1 MSDAEIL
8 ERLQATLVEEFQAA
22 PEAVVPG
29 AHLRADLGFDS
40 LTLTDLAFL
49 VQGDFGFKATAEDF
63 RDVRTVGD
71 LVSLISRHVG

>member
-1 MSDAEIL
+1 MNEADIMQ
-8 ERLQATLVEEFQAA
+8 RLRATLVDEFDA
-22 PEAVVPG
+22 PVEAVVAD

-71 LVSLISRHVG
+71 LAALIARHVS

>member
-1 MSDAEIL
+1 MSSAQIM
-8 ERLQATLVEEFQAA
+8 ERLRGILVAEFQAS
-22 PEAVVPG
+22 PEAVVPE

-49 VQGDFGFKATAEDF
+49 VQGDFGFKATAADF

-71 LVSLISRHVG
+71 LAEVIARHA